1 MKRRVFKIML
11 SLLVILSG
19 ITVTTSMT
27 ATPVIAR
34 TVGDYTYTDNS
45 DGTVTITNYGGS
57 ERNLT
62 IPEELDGKTVSAIGY
77 AAFAECRSLESV
89 VVPETVTRLQD
100 YAFSQCTSLSSIE
113 LPESIVSLGR
123 GIFKNCILLEDVN
136 IPASLTTVAQ
146 EMFAGCTSL
155 SEITIPQSIRSIG
168 DSAFSGC
175 SGLTQI
181 TLPDNVTTIGS
192 ASFRSCVN
200 LEQIELSDRIT
211 TIGNNAFAE
220 CYELGSITLPQTL
233 RQIGQSAFLN
243 CIGLQEITLPES
255 IKNLGYSV
263 FSGCSSLSEV
273 NLPANLDAIP
283 DSAFSACSSLQHIEL
298 PESITSV
305 GASAF
310 AACIALSDIEL
321 PESVTTIGSGIFNDC
336 DSLVSVELPEDL
348 EMIPSEA
355 FRYCDNLKKVI
366 VPTGVSEVGNNAFA
380 DCPSLETV
388 FLPSTIARDKF
399 GSTVFYNSPNV
410 VLYVVNGSGAYSYA
424 VNFRLN
430 YVILSDEITMEADEI
445 TMQVGEN
452 REMTVMRRSYAVVN
466 NASLTWTSTDDEV
479 ASVENGVITAKSGGD
494 AVITAELP
502 DGAQAKVTVHVDDRE
517 LPITAIEL
525 SETELEMDVNTRK
538 GLKATIV
545 PSNTTDNK
553 ILSWESEDPTIAI
566 VSATG
571 NVTAKGPGTTTI
583 TVRAENG
590 VSASCEVTVNSPIT
604 SVRLSQ
610 TQMTLEA
617 GTSQQLR
624 TMIEPVNTTD
634 DTTLTWMSTVPS
646 VATVDQEGNVT
657 AVSEGYAIIRVKT
670 VNGISTTCRV
680 EVVETQEV
688 PITGVSLD
696 QESMTLTEGESGTLN
711 ATIIPGDT
719 TDDRTLTWSSDAPE
733 VAVVNDG
740 EITAIAPGT
749 ATITVTTSNGKS
761 DSCIVTVERR
771 EIEIISVSLDHSE
784 LTMKAGRETTLNATI
799 NPADTTMSKE
809 LSWSTSNAEVATVE
823 DGVVRAVAEGDAV
836 ISVTTVNGKRAECV
850 VHVFEVSLDAL
861 NDTIAR
867 AEQLDDEE
875 SYTLSSYAAF
885 TQALEEARAT
895 AADEEALQADVD
907 AAQQKLESAIA
918 GLIERADSATMERL
932 AELAAAGSE
941 LEGSYS
947 EEEFAEMKAAIE
959 TAETLL
965 EKDAAEVSEA
975 EATAAVS
982 ALEEAGNGLKVLDAQ
997 KALAEAITD
1006 AQEILSGDV
1015 SIYEPAGVDALRNAV
1030 SAAQAV
1036 LESGTED
1043 IETLNDAADSVR
1055 QAISELKVQEPEAA
1069 DKSFLQLFY
1078 DAVKGTG
1085 SEGYTAES
1093 YEAFAAALEEAA
1105 AVLDD
1110 DAASQEDVDAAAEAL
1125 IRAYSELEREAQ
1137 TDYSGLDFE
1146 IEYAK
1151 SMLENEGEYYESDMN
1166 AVREVLAEA
1175 EALREEA
1182 AGQDEVDQMV
1192 KAMRELRLSIR
1203 KRPQ

>member
-57 ERNLT
+57 ERDLT

-89 VVPETVTRLQD
+89 IVPETVTRLQD

-168 DSAFSGC
+168 DSAFSDC

-181 TLPDNVTTIGS
+181 TLPENVTSIGS

-200 LEQIELSDRIT
+200 LEQIKLSDRIT

-220 CYELGSITLPQTL
+220 CYELGSIAFPETL

-255 IKNLGYSV
+255 ITNLGYSV

-273 NLPANLDAIP
+273 NLPSNLQSIP

-388 FLPSTIARDKF
+388 FLPSSIARDKF

-424 VNFRLN
+424 VNSRLA
-430 YVILSDEITMEADEI
+430 YVVLSDEITMEADEI

-479 ASVENGVITAKSGGD
+479 ASVENGVITAKSGGE

-502 DGAQAKVTVHVDDRE
+502 DGAQAKVTVHVDDRK
-517 LPITAIEL
+517 LPITAVEL
-525 SETELEMDVNTRK
+525 NETELEMDVNTRK

-545 PSNTTDNK
+545 PSNTTDSK
-553 ILSWESEDPTIAI
+553 ILSWESEDPTIAL

-610 TQMTLEA
+610 TRMTLEA

-624 TMIEPVNTTD
+624 AMIEPVDTTD

-657 AVSEGYAIIRVKT
+657 ALREGYAIIRVET

-719 TDDRTLTWSSDAPE
+719 TDDRTLIWSSDAPQE
-733 VAVVNDG
+733 KCG
-740 EITAIAPGT
+740 LAPGT

-761 DSCIVTVERR
+761 DSCIVTVEPR
-771 EIEIISVSLDHSE
+771 EIEIISVGLDHSE

-875 SYTLSSYAAF
+875 SYTASSYAAF

-1006 AQEILSGDV
+1006 GQEILSGDV
-1015 SIYEPAGVDALRNAV
+1015 SIYEPAGVEALRNAV

-1043 IETLNDAADSVR
+1043 IETLNAAADSVR

-1093 YEAFAAALEEAA
+1093 YEAFAAALGEAA
-1105 AVLDD
+1105 TVLND

-1151 SMLENEGEYYESDMN
+1151 SMLENEGEYYESDMD

-1182 AGQDEVDQMV
+1182 SGQDEVDQMV

>member
-1 MKRRVFKIML
+1 
-11 SLLVILSG
+11 
-19 ITVTTSMT
+19 
-27 ATPVIAR
+27 
-34 TVGDYTYTDNS
+34 
-45 DGTVTITNYGGS
+45 
-57 ERNLT
+57 
-62 IPEELDGKTVSAIGY
+62 
-77 AAFAECRSLESV
+77 
-89 VVPETVTRLQD
+89 
-100 YAFSQCTSLSSIE
+100 
-113 LPESIVSLGR
+113 
-123 GIFKNCILLEDVN
+123 
-136 IPASLTTVAQ
+136 
-146 EMFAGCTSL
+146 
-155 SEITIPQSIRSIG
+155 
-168 DSAFSGC
+168 
-175 SGLTQI
+175 
-181 TLPDNVTTIGS
+181 
-192 ASFRSCVN
+192 
-200 LEQIELSDRIT
+200 
-211 TIGNNAFAE
+211 
-220 CYELGSITLPQTL
+220 
-233 RQIGQSAFLN
+233 
-243 CIGLQEITLPES
+243 
-255 IKNLGYSV
+255 
-263 FSGCSSLSEV
+263 
-273 NLPANLDAIP
+273 
-283 DSAFSACSSLQHIEL
+283 
-298 PESITSV
+298 
-305 GASAF
+305 
-310 AACIALSDIEL
+310 
-321 PESVTTIGSGIFNDC
+321 
-336 DSLVSVELPEDL
+336 
-348 EMIPSEA
+348 
-355 FRYCDNLKKVI
+355 
-366 VPTGVSEVGNNAFA
+366 
-380 DCPSLETV
+380 
-388 FLPSTIARDKF
+388 
-399 GSTVFYNSPNV
+399 
-410 VLYVVNGSGAYSYA
+410 
-424 VNFRLN
+424 
-430 YVILSDEITMEADEI
+430 
-445 TMQVGEN
+445 
-452 REMTVMRRSYAVVN
+452 
-466 NASLTWTSTDDEV
+466 
-479 ASVENGVITAKSGGD
+479 
-494 AVITAELP
+494 
-502 DGAQAKVTVHVDDRE
+502 
-517 LPITAIEL
+517 
-525 SETELEMDVNTRK
+525 
-538 GLKATIV
+538 
-545 PSNTTDNK
+545 
-553 ILSWESEDPTIAI
+553 
-566 VSATG
+566 
-571 NVTAKGPGTTTI
+571 
-583 TVRAENG
+583 
-590 VSASCEVTVNSPIT
+590 
-604 SVRLSQ
+604 
-610 TQMTLEA
+610 
-617 GTSQQLR
+617 
-624 TMIEPVNTTD
+624 MIEPV
-634 DTTLTWMSTVPS
+634 
-646 VATVDQEGNVT
+646 
-657 AVSEGYAIIRVKT
+657 
-670 VNGISTTCRV
+670 
-680 EVVETQEV
+680 
-688 PITGVSLD
+688 
-696 QESMTLTEGESGTLN
+696 
-711 ATIIPGDT
+711 DT

-799 NPADTTMSKE
+799 NPVDTTMSKE

-875 SYTLSSYAAF
+875 SYTASSYAAF

-947 EEEFAEMKAAIE
+947 EEEFVEMKAAIE

-1015 SIYEPAGVDALRNAV
+1015 SIYEPAGVEALRNAV

-1043 IETLNDAADSVR
+1043 IETLNAAADSVR
-1055 QAISELKVQEPEAA
+1055 QAISELKLQEEEA

-1151 SMLENEGEYYESDMN
+1151 SMLENDGEYYESDMD
-1166 AVREVLAEA
+1166 AVRVVLAEA

-1182 AGQDEVDQMV
+1182 SGQDEVDQMV
-1192 KAMRELRLSIR
+1192 KAMRASPEH
-1203 KRPQ
+1203 PQASAIGQYKKADPFVS

>member
-1 MKRRVFKIML
+1 MKRIFKIML

-34 TVGDYTYTDNS
+34 TVEDYAYTDNS

-57 ERNLT
+57 ERDLT

-89 VVPETVTRLQD
+89 IVPETVTRLQD
-100 YAFSQCTSLSSIE
+100 YAFSQCTSLSGIE
-113 LPESIVSLGR
+113 LPQSIVSLGR

-181 TLPDNVTTIGS
+181 TLPENVTSIGS

-200 LEQIELSDRIT
+200 LESINLSEQIT

-220 CYELGSITLPQTL
+220 CYALGSITFPETL

-243 CIGLQEITLPES
+243 CISLQEITLPES
-255 IKNLGYSV
+255 ITNLGYSV

-273 NLPANLDAIP
+273 NLPSNLQSIP

-298 PESITSV
+298 PES
-305 GASAF
+305 
-310 AACIALSDIEL
+310 
-321 PESVTTIGSGIFNDC
+321 VTTIGSGIFSDC

-388 FLPSTIARDKF
+388 FLPSSIARDKF

-424 VNFRLN
+424 VNSRLA
-430 YVILSDEITMEADEI
+430 YVVLSDEITMEADEI

-502 DGAQAKVTVHVDDRE
+502 DGAQAKVTVHVDDRK

-571 NVTAKGPGTTTI
+571 NVTAKGPGTTMI

-610 TQMTLEA
+610 TQLTLEA

-657 AVSEGYAIIRVKT
+657 ALREGYAIIRVET
-670 VNGISTTCRV
+670 VNGISTTCQV

-733 VAVVNDG
+733 VAVVNEG

-799 NPADTTMSKE
+799 NPVDTTMSKE

-823 DGVVRAVAEGDAV
+823 DGVVHAVTEGDAV

-875 SYTLSSYAAF
+875 SYTASSYATFA
-885 TQALEEARAT
+885 QALEEARAT
-895 AADEEALQADVD
+895 AADEEALQTDVD

-982 ALEEAGNGLKVLDAQ
+982 TLEEAGNGLKVLDAQ

-1015 SIYEPAGVDALRNAV
+1015 SIYEPAGVEALRNAV

-1036 LESGTED
+1036 LDSGTED
-1043 IETLNDAADSVR
+1043 IETLNAAADSVR

-1105 AVLDD
+1105 TVLND

-1137 TDYSGLDFE
+1137 TDYSAIDFE

-1151 SMLENEGEYYESDMN
+1151 SMLENEGEYYESDMD

-1182 AGQDEVDQMV
+1182 SGQDEVDQMV

>member
-1 MKRRVFKIML
+1 MKRLFKIML
-11 SLLVILSG
+11 CLMVILSG
-19 ITVTTSMT
+19 MAITTSVTT
-27 ATPVIAR
+27 TPVIAK
-34 TVGDYTYTDNS
+34 TTGDYSYTENG

-57 ERNLT
+57 EKELA
-62 IPEELDGKTVSAIGY
+62 IPDTLDGMNVTAIGY
-77 AAFAECRSLESV
+77 AAFAECQSLESV
-89 VVPETVTRLQD
+89 IIPETVSRLQD
-100 YAFSQCTSLSSIE
+100 YAFSQCRSLKSAQ

-123 GIFKNCILLEDVN
+123 GVFKNCILLEEVN
-136 IPASLTTVAQ
+136 IPTSLSAVAQ

-155 SEITIPQSIRSIG
+155 TEIEIPQTIRSIG

-181 TLPDNVTTIGS
+181 TLPDNVTSLGS
-192 ASFRSCVN
+192 AAFRSCVN
-200 LEQIELSDRIT
+200 LERINLSPRLT
-211 TIGNNAFAE
+211 TIGNNAFAD
-220 CYELGSITLPQTL
+220 CYELDSIDLPHTV
-233 RQIGQSAFLN
+233 RQIGQSAFMN
-243 CIGLQEITLPES
+243 CINLTQITLPES
-255 IKNLGYSV
+255 ITNLGYSI
-263 FSGCSSLSEV
+263 FSGCSALSQV
-273 NLPANLDAIP
+273 NLPDNLQSIP
-283 DSAFSACSSLQHIEL
+283 DSAFSACSSLRSIDL
-298 PESITSV
+298 PESVTSIGV
-305 GASAF
+305 SAF
-310 AACIALSDIEL
+310 AACVSLEEIVLPDSVTSLGNGVFSDCESLIRVELSDDIEA
-321 PESVTTIGSGIFNDC
+321 
-336 DSLVSVELPEDL
+336 
-348 EMIPSEA
+348 IPSEA
-355 FRYCDNLKKVI
+355 FRYCDNLQSVV
-366 VPTGVSEVGNNAFA
+366 VPSGVSEVGNNAFA
-380 DCPSLETV
+380 DCAALEAV
-388 FLPSTIARDKF
+388 FLPASIAREDF

-410 VLYVVNGSGAYSYA
+410 TLYVLNGSGAYSYA
-424 VNFRLN
+424 VNAGQK
-430 YVILSDEITMEADEI
+430 YVVLGDEITIEAKQI
-445 TMQVGEN
+445 TLQAGES
-452 REMTVMRRSYAVVN
+452 RELTVMRRNYTVVD
-466 NASLTWTSTDDEV
+466 NASLQWHSDDEEV
-479 ASVENGVITAKSGGD
+479 ATVENGVITAHNGGD
-494 AVITAELP
+494 AIISAETST
-502 DGAQAKVTVHVDDRE
+502 GARAQITVHVDDRE

-525 SETELEMDVNTRK
+525 NKDELALNVNGHE
-538 GLKATIV
+538 GLTATIV
-545 PSNTTDNK
+545 PTNTTDDT
-553 ILSWESEDPTIAI
+553 LLRWSSEDPSVAI
-566 VSATG
+566 VNATG
-571 NVTAKGPGTTTI
+571 DVMAKGPGTTTI
-583 TVRAENG
+583 TVTAENG
-590 VSASCEVTVNSPIT
+590 VSASCEVTVSSPIT
-604 SVRLSQ
+604 SIRLSQ
-610 TQMTLEA
+610 TRVTIEA

-624 TMIEPVNTTD
+624 AMIEPVNTTD
-634 DTTLTWMSTVPS
+634 DTTLTWTSTVPS
-646 VATVDQEGNVT
+646 VATVDEEGNVY
-657 AVSEGYAIIRVKT
+657 AHAEGYAIIRARAI
-670 VNGISTTCRV
+670 NGEDAVCTV
-680 EVVETQEV
+680 EVVETQEA

-696 QESMTLTEGESGTLN
+696 QENVTLTEGENTTLN
-711 ATIIPGDT
+711 ATITPSDT
-719 TDDRTLTWSSDAPE
+719 TDDRTLIWSSDAPE
-733 VAVVNDG
+733 VAVVNG
-740 EITAIAPGT
+740 GVVTAIAPGI
-749 ATITVTTSNGKS
+749 ATITVTTSNGLS
-761 DSCIVTVERR
+761 DSCVITVEPKA
-771 EIEIISVSLDHSE
+771 IAIDSVSLDHSE

-799 NPADTTMSKE
+799 NPVDTTMSKE

-823 DGVVRAVAEGDAV
+823 DGVVHAVTEGDAV

-875 SYTLSSYAAF
+875 SYTASSYAAF
-885 TQALEEARAT
+885 AQALEEARAT
-895 AADEEALQADVD
+895 AADEESLQTDVD

-1015 SIYEPAGVDALRNAV
+1015 SIYEPAGVEALRNAV

-1043 IETLNDAADSVR
+1043 IETLNAAADSVR
-1055 QAISELKVQEPEAA
+1055 QAISKLKVQEPEAA

-1105 AVLDD
+1105 TVLND

-1137 TDYSGLDFE
+1137 TDYSAIDFE

-1151 SMLENEGEYYESDMN
+1151 SMLENEGEYYESDMD

-1175 EALREEA
+1175 EALREEV

>member
-1 MKRRVFKIML
+1 MKRIFKIML

-57 ERNLT
+57 ERDLT

-89 VVPETVTRLQD
+89 IVPETVTRLQD

-181 TLPDNVTTIGS
+181 TLPENVTSIGS

-200 LEQIELSDRIT
+200 LEQIKLSDRIT

-220 CYELGSITLPQTL
+220 CYALGSIAFPETL

-255 IKNLGYSV
+255 ITNLGYSV

-273 NLPANLDAIP
+273 NLPSNLQSIP

-388 FLPSTIARDKF
+388 FLPSSIARDKF

-424 VNFRLN
+424 VNSRLA
-430 YVILSDEITMEADEI
+430 YVVLSDEITMEADEI

-479 ASVENGVITAKSGGD
+479 ASVENGVITAKSGGE

-502 DGAQAKVTVHVDDRE
+502 DGAQAKVTVHVDDRK
-517 LPITAIEL
+517 LPITAVEL
-525 SETELEMDVNTRK
+525 NETELEMDVNTRK

-545 PSNTTDNK
+545 PSNTTDSK
-553 ILSWESEDPTIAI
+553 ILSWESEDPTIAL

-610 TQMTLEA
+610 TRMTLEA

-624 TMIEPVNTTD
+624 AMIEPVDTTD

-657 AVSEGYAIIRVKT
+657 ALREGYAIIRVET

-733 VAVVNDG
+733 VAVVNEG

-761 DSCIVTVERR
+761 DSCIVTVEPR

-799 NPADTTMSKE
+799 NPVDTTMSKE

-823 DGVVRAVAEGDAV
+823 DGVVAEGDAV

-875 SYTLSSYAAF
+875 SYTASSYAAF

-918 GLIERADSATMERL
+918 GLIVRADSATMERL

-975 EATAAVS
+975 EATAAIS

-1015 SIYEPAGVDALRNAV
+1015 SIYEPAGVEALRNAV

-1036 LESGTED
+1036 LDSGTED

-1110 DAASQEDVDAAAEAL
+1110 DEAVQEDVDAAAEAL

-1151 SMLENEGEYYESDMN
+1151 SMLENEGEYYESDMD

-1182 AGQDEVDQMV
+1182 SGQDEVDQMV